1 MLATKMRLPKI
12 STLVWLAAVFMLICT
27 SCSQTKSRV
36 RTELVKLKTADGVW
50 LNGVVRELHPNRADS
65 GVVMVHG
72 YGGNFYSG
80 TMSFLPETLAEHGY
94 TTLALNMRDHDLGP
108 KKNLFEEN
116 LPDIAAGVDELTR
129 RGCKDLFF
137 YGHSMGTN
145 RVLFYLA
152 ETQDPRIK
160 GIILS
165 GPPGNLFQW
174 NIRIFGRK
182 AATEVLRRAQ
192 KLKREGEGNTWM
204 LIDLG
209 PLGKTLYTANHVV
222 SLRGPATRSDPF
234 TNIAQFSRP
243 VLIVH
248 GSADRLADPSVAD
261 KLKNSAAAEN
271 QVKVVKLTGADHRFH
286 NNEKKL
292 EEVITKWLVEQLS
305 Q

>member
-1 MLATKMRLPKI
+1 
-12 STLVWLAAVFMLICT
+12 
-27 SCSQTKSRV
+27 
-36 RTELVKLKTADGVW
+36 
-50 LNGVVRELHPNRADS
+50 LNGVLRQPHPNQTEA
-65 GVVMVHG
+65 GVLMVHG

-80 TMSFLPETLAEHGY
+80 IMNFLPEALAEHGF

-116 LPDIAAGVDELTR
+116 LQDIATGVDEMAR
-129 RGCKDLFF
+129 RRYKNLFL

-145 RVLFYLA
+145 RVLYYLA
-152 ETQDPRIK
+152 ETQDPRIT
-160 GIILS
+160 GIILT

-174 NIRIFGRK
+174 NVRAFGLE
-182 AATEVLRRAQ
+182 AANKVLRRAQ
-192 KLKREGEGNTWM
+192 ELQAAGKGDSWM

-248 GSADRLADPSVAD
+248 GLADRLADPSVAD
-261 KLKNSAAAEN
+261 HLKDSGPRDN
-271 QVKVVKLTGADHRFH
+271 QITVLKIGAADHRFRNH
-286 NNEKKL
+286 QKEL
-292 EEVITKWLVEQLS
+292 EEIITQWLVQQLGR
-305 Q
+305 